1 MRILHT
7 ADWHLGKD
15 WNGEERTEDLIGHV
29 IPEIIDIAKN
39 EQVELVIVAG
49 DILDGFGRDS
59 LKHCAKIFRQPIKD
73 LLESGIDVAMIPGN
87 HDNWP
92 LFRVLDSVLD
102 INPFSESG
110 QFIIFTE
117 PRVHDLE
124 KLQIVGIPYLGAQN
138 LASLITSQ
146 GLPFPVEPELQTK
159 ALATQYE
166 RILSE
171 LKKRLD
177 FKRPAVLIGHF
188 SVGGT
193 KTAID
198 EDSGYPG
205 YETSYARDLRL
216 SQEALLNSDHL
227 PQYNALGHIH
237 LGQQVQDTVAPTY
250 YSGSPDRFDLGEE
263 NYRPHVLIVELPT
276 VGVPAVKKAYIKS
289 ATPFIKEVV
298 SSIEQLENI
307 AKKHDEKIRSRV
319 LGKILVEVEDKTEFV
334 SIRDAAYEFFPR
346 LKKTRTVTHHSPQD
360 DREIKVGPDS
370 DYAKFANPRLM
381 FDAYFQQ
388 FPEDKIPS
396 LNEAIDMILS
406 ELQHDN

>member
-15 WNGEERTEDLIGHV
+15 WNGEERTEDLIEYV
-29 IPEIIDIAKN
+29 IPEIIHIAKN
-39 EQVELVIVAG
+39 EQVELVMVAG

-59 LKHCAKIFRQPIKD
+59 LKHCAKLLRRPIRD
-73 LLESGIDVAMIPGN
+73 LLESGINVAMIPGN

-92 LFRVLDSVLD
+92 LFRVLDSILD
-102 INPFSESG
+102 INPLSESG

-117 PRVHDLE
+117 PRIHDLE
-124 KLQIVGIPYLGAQN
+124 NLQIVGVPYLGAHN
-138 LASLITSQ
+138 LANLITSQ
-146 GLPFPVEPELQTK
+146 GLSFPVEPELQTK

-166 RILSE
+166 RILAE
-171 LKKRLD
+171 LKRTLD

-188 SVGGT
+188 SVGGVRT
-193 KTAID
+193 GID
-198 EDSGYPG
+198 DDSGYPG

-216 SQEALLNSDHL
+216 SQDSLLNSDQV

-237 LGQQVQDTVAPTY
+237 LGQQVQDTVTPTY

-263 NYRPHVLIVELPT
+263 NYKPHVLIIELPV
-276 VGVPAVKKAYIKS
+276 VGVPVVEKAYIKS
-289 ATPFIKEVV
+289 ATPFIREVV
-298 SSIEQLENI
+298 SSNEQLQDI
-307 AKKHDEKIRSRV
+307 AEKHDEKIRPRV
-319 LGKILVEVEDKTEFV
+319 LGKIHVEVEDKTEFV

-360 DREIKVGPDS
+360 DKEILVDPES

-381 FDAYFQQ
+381 FDAYFQK
-388 FPEDKIPS
+388 FLEDKIPS